1 MNTYIFHGIESNA
14 GDAREY
20 FDVYIIIIIEID
32 DYHENI
38 RPVRLGYSRDFVLY
52 HTDVDESSSSDFAN
66 RLGEGINNTSVV
78 IELLADFNINYPN
91 GILN

>member
-1 MNTYIFHGIESNA
+1 MRVTRGNILMYILLLLLKLM
-14 GDAREY
+14 
-20 FDVYIIIIIEID
+20 IIMKISG
-32 DYHENI
+32 
-38 RPVRLGYSRDFVLY
+38 RLLNSRDFVLY

>member
-1 MNTYIFHGIESNA
+1 MRVTRGNILMYILLLLLKLM
-14 GDAREY
+14 
-20 FDVYIIIIIEID
+20 IIMKISG
-32 DYHENI
+32 
-38 RPVRLGYSRDFVLY
+38 RLLYSRDFVLY
-52 HTDVDESSSSDFAN
+52 HTDVDESYSSDFAN